1 MNIYARY
8 FDQDT
13 LVRNY
18 DELMNFLSSIPEIP
32 INQRLEDDVRAYV
45 ESDMPYP
52 KRYKIRPRVYFI
64 LIKTSAET
72 MEEFKAHRKGN
83 NNTQER
89 ESIANE
95 RPTFVKDNGIIN
107 KKEIKVA
114 QLAQERS
121 GWYLGTI
128 TFKRVLPINGTTK
141 FRYQDTTFQAYVKAN
156 SGNECYERI
165 IEHLKKRTEIDVR
178 SQFPSAKG
186 SNFTFEFVGNELPT
200 EQVEKA

>member
-89 ESIANE
+89 ENIANE